1 MDNLDFESVFTEE
14 NASKVA
20 SYIIDR
26 VEGKDRILDYDFHD
40 AYGKFTSE
48 EINTWFKFDTEK
60 GTLLGDVLAIL
71 SSDDVEV
78 TQDRMI
84 LFDNFRKWIGRE
96 LSTTHKNRLA
106 NTLRTQIFGD
116 KLTAEDCPMDDV
128 KVISFEIGDLNRSS
142 KNLVLIRKTGSEDI
156 AEPVS
161 ADIFKFIEQFD
172 NDDTVS
178 DADLSIKVDNYV
190 KEMREKGISLY
201 RNVIQVSLK
210 KEIFECYVELF
221 VDYSKKCQVKD
232 V

>member
-1 MDNLDFESVFTEE
+1 MDNSDFESLFTKEKANE
-14 NASKVA
+14 VS

-26 VEGKDRILDYDFHD
+26 LEGKDRVLDYDFHD
-40 AYGKFTSE
+40 AYGKFVSE
-48 EINTWFKFDTEK
+48 EINTWIKFDTLPD
-60 GTLLGDVLAIL
+60 TLLGDILLAL
-71 SSDDVEV
+71 SSDNVEV
-78 TQDRMI
+78 TPERI
-84 LFDNFRKWIGRE
+84 ALFDIFRKSVCKE
-96 LSTTHKNRLA
+96 LVTTYKKRLA
-106 NTLRTQIFGD
+106 DILRNQIFGQ
-116 KLTAEDCPMDDV
+116 KMTEQDCPMDDI
-128 KVISFEIGDLNRSS
+128 KVISFEIADINRSS

-190 KEMREKGISLY
+190 KEMREKGTSLY

-221 VDYSKKCQVKD
+221 VDYSKK
-232 V
+232 

>member
-26 VEGKDRILDYDFHD
+26 VAGKDRILDYDFHD
-40 AYGKFTSE
+40 AYGKFVSE

-60 GTLLGDVLAIL
+60 GTILGDVLAIL

-78 TQDRMI
+78 TQDRII

-96 LSTTHKNRLA
+96 LSTTHKKKLTD
-106 NTLRTQIFGD
+106 TLRTQIFGD
-116 KLTAEDCPMDDV
+116 KLTEEECPMDDV

-142 KNLVLIRKTGSEDI
+142 KYLILIRKTGTEDI

-161 ADIFKFIEQFD
+161 ADMFKFIEQFD
-172 NDDTVS
+172 KDETVS
-178 DADLSIKVDNYV
+178 DADLNLKANEYV
-190 KEMREKGISLY
+190 KIMKASGSPLY
-201 RNVIQVSLK
+201 KNVTQISLK

-221 VDYSKKCQVKD
+221 VDYSKK
-232 V
+232 